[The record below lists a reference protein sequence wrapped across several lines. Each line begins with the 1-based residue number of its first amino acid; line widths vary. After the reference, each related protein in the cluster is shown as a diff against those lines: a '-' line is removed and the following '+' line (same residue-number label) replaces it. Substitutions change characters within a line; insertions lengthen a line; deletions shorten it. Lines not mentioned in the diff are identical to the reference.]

1 MEKLFGSLSIYIMT
15 NTLTSWQHRET
26 WRFKFP
32 PLLVK
37 QYYIEQE
44 AEPDYTVQ
52 PWGQVNHSLVGS
64 AITIS

>member
-1 MEKLFGSLSIYIMT
+1 MTKLFGSLSIYIMT

-32 PLLVK
+32 PLLVQK
-37 QYYIEQE
+37 YYVEQ
-44 AEPDYTVQ
+44 AEEPIDTIQ